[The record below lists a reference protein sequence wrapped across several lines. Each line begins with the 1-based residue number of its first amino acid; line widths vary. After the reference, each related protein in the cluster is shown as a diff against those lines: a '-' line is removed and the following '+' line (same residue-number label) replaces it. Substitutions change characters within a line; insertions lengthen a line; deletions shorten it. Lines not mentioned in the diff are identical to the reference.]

1 MMHYESEDSRM
12 ILLVNACAR
21 SKSRTKRLAD
31 ELINK
36 LSEPVD
42 EIRLPDADM
51 PKVDEAFLAKRNA
64 LIGQTR

>member
-42 EIRLPDADM
+42 EIRLLDADM
-51 PKVDEAFLAKRNA
+51 PKADEAFLAKRDA

>member
-1 MMHYESEDSRM
+1 MHYESEDSRM

-21 SKSRTKRLAD
+21 SKSRTKQPAD

>member
-1 MMHYESEDSRM
+1 MV
-12 ILLVNACAR
+12 LLINACVR
-21 SKSRTKRLAD
+21 SQSRTKRLAD

-42 EIRLPDADM
+42 EIRLLDADM

>member
-1 MMHYESEDSRM
+1 MHYESEDSRM

-51 PKVDEAFLAKRNA
+51 PKVDEAFLAKRDA

>member
-1 MMHYESEDSRM
+1 MHYESEDSRM
-12 ILLVNACAR
+12 ILLVNACAQ
-21 SKSRTKRLAD
+21 SKARTKRLAD

-42 EIRLPDADM
+42 EIRLLDADM
-51 PKVDEAFLAKRNA
+51 PKADEAFLAKRDA